1 VESGG
6 AMMSETATGRRV
18 VVVDYGAGNLRS
30 VEKAL
35 VRLGHAPLVTPDPA
49 AIDTADALIL
59 PGVGAAA
66 DTMCSLEAL
75 GLVPPLRAYIDAGR
89 PFLGVCMGLQALLTG
104 SEEGGWQPCLD
115 VVRGRVRRL
124 PTGQKVPHMGRNTVQ
139 QRRAHPFFQGVPD
152 GAYFYF
158 VHSYYV
164 APEAP
169 ETIAATTEY
178 GITFPSVVIQGNAI
192 GTQFHPE
199 KSGDLG
205 LQLYD
210 NFVRLCA
217 AAPVAR

>member
-1 VESGG
+1 
-6 AMMSETATGRRV
+6 MV

-35 VRLGHAPLVTPDPA
+35 LSLGHAVQVTQDPEAVRRAESLV
-49 AIDTADALIL
+49 L

-66 DTMCSLEAL
+66 DTMRALNGL
-75 GLVPPLRAYIDAGR
+75 GLSEAVREYVRAGR

-115 VVRGRVRRL
+115 LIPGRVRRL
-124 PTGQKVPHMGRNTVQ
+124 FDVAAPLPGLKVPHMGWNRVHQVQ
-139 QRRAHPFFQGVPD
+139 AHPIFD
-152 GAYFYF
+152 GIPNDSYFYF

-164 APEAP
+164 APDDP
-169 ETIAATTEY
+169 SVIAATTDY
-178 GITFPSVVIQGNAI
+178 GFAFPCVLIQENVI

-199 KSGDLG
+199 KSSDPG
-205 LQLYD
+205 LRLYD

-217 AAPVAR
+217 RRLYLAGGRR

>member
-1 VESGG
+1 
-6 AMMSETATGRRV
+6 MV

-35 VRLGHAPLVTPDPA
+35 LSLGHAMQVTNDPDVVRRA
-49 AIDTADALIL
+49 EALIL

-66 DTMCSLEAL
+66 DTMRALNSL
-75 GLVPPLRAYIDAGR
+75 GLSDAVCEYVAGGR

-115 VVRGRVRRL
+115 LVAGSVRRFFDDWPAPPNL
-124 PTGQKVPHMGRNTVQ
+124 KVPHMGWNTVHQ
-139 QRRAHPFFQGVPD
+139 TLAHPILDGIPD
-152 GAYFYF
+152 DAYFYF

-164 APEAP
+164 APDDP
-169 ETIAATTEY
+169 GVVTATTEY
-178 GITFPSVVIQGNAI
+178 GLTFPCVLVQENLI

-205 LQLYD
+205 LRLYD
-210 NFVRLCA
+210 NFVRLSARRLHPA
-217 AAPVAR
+217 AGLR

>member
-1 VESGG
+1 VI
-6 AMMSETATGRRV
+6 

-35 VRLGHAPLVTPDPA
+35 RSLGHAVLVTEDPA
-49 AIDTADALIL
+49 VVRRAEAVVL

-66 DTMCSLEAL
+66 DTMRGLSRL
-75 GLVPPLRAYIDAGR
+75 GLDAAVCEYVRAGR
-89 PFLGVCMGLQALLTG
+89 PFLGVCMGLQGLLTG

-115 VVRGRVRRL
+115 LVPGRVRRL
-124 PTGQKVPHMGRNTVQ
+124 PDGLKVPHMGWNTVRQ
-139 QRRAHPFFQGVPD
+139 ERAHPIFDGIPD
-152 GAYFYF
+152 EAYFYF

-164 APEAP
+164 VPDDPAV
-169 ETIAATTEY
+169 IAGTTEY
-178 GITFPSVVIQGNAI
+178 GVRFPCVLIQDQTI

-205 LQLYD
+205 LRLYD

-217 AAPVAR
+217 QRRLHPAVGV